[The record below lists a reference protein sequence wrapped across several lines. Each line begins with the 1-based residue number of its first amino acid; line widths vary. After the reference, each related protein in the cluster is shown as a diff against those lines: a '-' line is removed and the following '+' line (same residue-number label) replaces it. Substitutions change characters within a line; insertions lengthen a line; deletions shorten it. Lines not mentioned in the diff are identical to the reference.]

1 MEKVTIA
8 TSSGFL
14 WLGLVSH
21 FGSALIALVAGTIA
35 LLVAKG
41 GKLHKKSGMV
51 FTIAM
56 GAAGVLAIAIAA
68 YEGNISS
75 VVAGF
80 LVVYFVYTAM
90 TAVKP
95 MPWNGGVVDVGL
107 MTLAFAIAAVSYWY
121 GFVAW
126 SRPRHVLNGVPA
138 AMRLFLATLCLLAAI
153 GDARTIREGGLRGP
167 RRLARHLWRMCFA
180 LFIATG
186 SFFIGQMKFIPARVR
201 IVPLLIALGFAPLF
215 FLFYWMWRVRL
226 RGRLTG
232 IVISAPAVST
242 IGQHPTRPH
251 RQP

>member
-1 MEKVTIA
+1 MQKVTIA

-35 LLVAKG
+35 LVVAKG

-56 GAAGVLAIAIAA
+56 GAAGALAIPIAA
-68 YEGNISS
+68 YEGNIGS
-75 VVAGF
+75 VVGGI

-95 MPWNGGVVDVGL
+95 MPGSGGVVDIAL

-126 SRPRHVLNGVPA
+126 TRPGHALHGVPA
-138 AMRLFLATLCLLAAI
+138 VMRLFLATVLLLAAI
-153 GDARTIREGGLRGP
+153 GDLRAIRAGGLRGP

-186 SFFIGQMKFIPARVR
+186 SFFIGQMKFVPAPIR
-201 IVPLLIALGFAPLF
+201 IIPLLIALGFAPLF
-215 FLFYWMWRVRL
+215 VLLYWMWRVRL
-226 RGRLTG
+226 RRRLTG
-232 IVISAPAVST
+232 VIIAS
-242 IGQHPTRPH
+242 G
-251 RQP
+251 

>member
-35 LLVAKG
+35 LVVAKG

-56 GAAGVLAIAIAA
+56 GAAGVLAIPIAA
-68 YEGNISS
+68 YEGNIGS
-75 VVAGF
+75 VVGGI

-95 MPWNGGVVDVGL
+95 MPGTGGVVDVAL

-126 SRPRHVLNGVPA
+126 TSPGRALHGVPA
-138 AMRLFLATLCLLAAI
+138 VMRLFLATVLLLAAI
-153 GDARTIREGGLRGP
+153 GDLRTIRAGGLRGP

-186 SFFIGQMKFIPARVR
+186 SFFIGQMKFVPAPIRFM
-201 IVPLLIALGFAPLF
+201 PLLIALGFAPLF
-215 FLFYWMWRVRL
+215 VLLYWMWRVRL
-226 RGRLTG
+226 RRRMTG
-232 IVISAPAVST
+232 IIIAS
-242 IGQHPTRPH
+242 G
-251 RQP
+251 

>member
-1 MEKVTIA
+1 VEKVTIA

-56 GAAGVLAIAIAA
+56 GAAGALAVPIAA
-68 YEGNISS
+68 YEGNIGS
-75 VVAGF
+75 VVAGI
-80 LVVYFVYTAM
+80 LVIYFVYTAM

-95 MPWNGGVVDVGL
+95 MPGSGGIVDVAL
-107 MTLAFAIAAVSYWY
+107 MTFAFAIAAVSYWY
-121 GFVAW
+121 GLVAW
-126 SRPRHVLNGVPA
+126 SRPGHVLNGVPA
-138 AMRLFLATLCLLAAI
+138 AMRLFLATICLLAAI
-153 GDARTIREGGLRGP
+153 GDLRTIREGGLRGP

-186 SFFIGQMKFIPARVR
+186 SFFIGQMKVIPAPIR
-201 IVPLLIALGFAPLF
+201 IVPLLIVLGVAPLF
-215 FLFYWMWRVRL
+215 FLLYWMWRVRL
-226 RGRLTG
+226 RRRLTG
-232 IVISAPAVST
+232 LIIAAP
-242 IGQHPTRPH
+242 
-251 RQP
+251 

>member
-21 FGSALIALVAGTIA
+21 FTSALIALVAGAIA
-35 LLVAKG
+35 LIVAKG

-56 GAAGVLAIAIAA
+56 GAAGALAVPIAA
-68 YEGNISS
+68 YEGNIGS
-75 VVAGF
+75 VVGGI

-95 MPWNGGVVDVGL
+95 MPGSGGVVDVAL
-107 MTLAFAIAAVSYWY
+107 MTLAFAIATVSYWY

-126 SRPRHVLNGVPA
+126 SRPGHVLNGVPA
-138 AMRLFLATLCLLAAI
+138 AMRLFLATVCLLAAI
-153 GDARTIREGGLRGP
+153 GDLRSIRAGGLRGT

-186 SFFIGQMKFIPARVR
+186 SFFIGQMKFIPAPIR
-201 IVPLLIALGFAPLF
+201 IMPLLIVLGIAPLF
-215 FLFYWMWRVRL
+215 VLLYWMWRVRL
-226 RGRLTG
+226 RRRLTG
-232 IVISAPAVST
+232 MI
-242 IGQHPTRPH
+242 IGAS
-251 RQP
+251 

>member
-1 MEKVTIA
+1 VEKVTIA

-56 GAAGVLAIAIAA
+56 AAAGALAVPIAA

-75 VVAGF
+75 VVAGI
-80 LVVYFVYTAM
+80 LVIYFVYTAM

-95 MPWNGGVVDVGL
+95 MPGSGGIVDVAL
-107 MTLAFAIAAVSYWY
+107 MTFAFAIAAISYWY
-121 GFVAW
+121 GLVAW
-126 SRPRHVLNGVPA
+126 SRPGHALNGVPA
-138 AMRLFLATLCLLAAI
+138 AMRLFLATICLLAAI
-153 GDARTIREGGLRGP
+153 GDLRTIREGGLRGP

-186 SFFIGQMKFIPARVR
+186 SFFIGQMKVIPAPIR
-201 IVPLLIALGFAPLF
+201 IIPLLIVLGVAPLF
-215 FLFYWMWRVRL
+215 FLLYWMWRVRL
-226 RGRLTG
+226 RRRLTG
-232 IVISAPAVST
+232 LIIAAP
-242 IGQHPTRPH
+242 
-251 RQP
+251 

>member
-1 MEKVTIA
+1 MQKVTIA

-35 LLVAKG
+35 LVVAKG

-56 GAAGVLAIAIAA
+56 GAAGALAIPIAA
-68 YEGNISS
+68 YEGNIGS
-75 VVAGF
+75 VVGGI

-95 MPWNGGVVDVGL
+95 MPGSGGVVDVAL

-126 SRPRHVLNGVPA
+126 TRPGRALNGVPA
-138 AMRLFLATLCLLAAI
+138 VMRLFLATVLLLAAI
-153 GDARTIREGGLRGP
+153 GDLRAIRAGGLRGP

-186 SFFIGQMKFIPARVR
+186 SFFIGQMKFVPAPIRIIPV
-201 IVPLLIALGFAPLF
+201 LIALGFAPLF
-215 FLFYWMWRVRL
+215 VLLYWMWRVRL
-226 RGRLTG
+226 RRRMTG
-232 IVISAPAVST
+232 VIIAS
-242 IGQHPTRPH
+242 G
-251 RQP
+251 

>member
-8 TSSGFL
+8 TSSGVL

-35 LLVAKG
+35 LVVAKG

-56 GAAGVLAIAIAA
+56 GVTGVLIVPIAA
-68 YEGNISS
+68 YEGNIGS
-75 VVAGF
+75 VVGGI
-80 LVVYFVYTAM
+80 LIIYFVYTAM

-95 MPWNGGVVDVGL
+95 MPWSGGAVDVAL
-107 MTLAFAIAAVSYWY
+107 MTLAFAIAAISYWY

-138 AMRLFLATLCLLAAI
+138 AMRLFLATICLLAAI
-153 GDARTIREGGLRGP
+153 GDLRTIRAGGLRGP

-186 SFFIGQMKFIPARVR
+186 SFFIGQMKFVPAPIR
-201 IVPLLIALGFAPLF
+201 IMPLLIALGVAPLF
-215 FLFYWMWRVRL
+215 VLLYWMWRVRL
-226 RGRLTG
+226 RRRLGGLIIASPRLT
-232 IVISAPAVST
+232 SDSRLDVS
-242 IGQHPTRPH
+242 
-251 RQP
+251 

>member
-1 MEKVTIA
+1 MQKVTIA
-8 TSSGFL
+8 TSSGLL

-35 LLVAKG
+35 LVVAKG

-56 GAAGVLAIAIAA
+56 AVTGVLIVPIAA
-68 YEGNISS
+68 YEGNVGS
-75 VVAGF
+75 VVGGI
-80 LVVYFVYTAM
+80 LIIYFVYTAM

-95 MPWNGGVVDVGL
+95 IPWNEGVLDVAM

-126 SRPRHVLNGVPA
+126 SRPRHMLNGVPA
-138 AMRLFLATLCLLAAI
+138 AMRLFLATICLLAAV
-153 GDARTIREGGLRGP
+153 GDARNLYAGGLRGP

-186 SFFIGQMKFIPARVR
+186 SFFIGQMKFVPAPIRYT
-201 IVPLLIALGFAPLF
+201 PLMFALGFAPLF
-215 FLFYWMWRVRL
+215 VLLYWMWRVRL
-226 RGRLTG
+226 RRRLG
-232 IVISAPAVST
+232 GLIMAERARV
-242 IGQHPTRPH
+242 
-251 RQP
+251 

>member
-1 MEKVTIA
+1 VEKVAIA

-35 LLVAKG
+35 LIVAKG
-41 GKLHKKSGMV
+41 GRLHKKSGMV

-56 GAAGVLAIAIAA
+56 GAAGALAVPIAA
-68 YEGNISS
+68 YEGNIGS
-75 VVAGF
+75 VVGGI

-95 MPWNGGVVDVGL
+95 MPWSGGVADVAL

-126 SRPRHVLNGVPA
+126 SRPRHMLNGVPA
-138 AMRLFLATLCLLAAI
+138 AMRLFLATICLLAAI
-153 GDARTIREGGLRGP
+153 GDLRTIRAGGLRGP

-186 SFFIGQMKFIPARVR
+186 SFFIGQMKFVPAPIR
-201 IVPLLIALGFAPLF
+201 ITPLLIALGVAPLF
-215 FLFYWMWRVRL
+215 VLLYWMWRVRL
-226 RGRLTG
+226 RRRLAG
-232 IVISAPAVST
+232 MIIASP
-242 IGQHPTRPH
+242 
-251 RQP
+251 

>member
-1 MEKVTIA
+1 MQKVTIA

-21 FGSALIALVAGTIA
+21 FASALIALVAGTVA
-35 LLVAKG
+35 LAVAKG
-41 GKLHKKSGMV
+41 GRLHKKSGMV

-56 GAAGVLAIAIAA
+56 GAAGVLAIPIAA

-75 VVAGF
+75 VVAGI

-90 TAVKP
+90 ATVKP
-95 MPWNGGVVDVGL
+95 MPRNGGAIDVAL
-107 MTLAFAIAAVSYWY
+107 MTLAFTIAAVNYWY

-126 SRPRHVLNGVPA
+126 ARPGHVLNGVPA

-153 GDARTIREGGLRGP
+153 GDARMILEGGLHGT

-186 SFFIGQMKFIPARVR
+186 SFFIGQMKFVPAPIR
-201 IVPLLIALGFAPLF
+201 IVPLLIALGFAPL
-215 FLFYWMWRVRL
+215 LALLYWMWRVRL
-226 RGRLTG
+226 RGRTG
-232 IVISAPAVST
+232 IVISAPHA
-242 IGQHPTRPH
+242 TRV
-251 RQP
+251 

>member
-21 FGSALIALVAGTIA
+21 FASALIALVAGTIA

-51 FTIAM
+51 FTVAM
-56 GAAGVLAIAIAA
+56 GAAGALAIPIAA
-68 YEGNISS
+68 YEGNVGS
-75 VVAGF
+75 VVGGI

-95 MPWNGGVVDVGL
+95 MPGTGGIVDVAL
-107 MTLAFAIAAVSYWY
+107 MTVAFALATVGYWY

-126 SRPRHVLNGVPA
+126 SRAGHVLNGVPA
-138 AMRLFLATLCLLAAI
+138 VMRLFLATVCLLAAI
-153 GDARTIREGGLRGP
+153 GDLRTIRAGGLRGP
-167 RRLARHLWRMCFA
+167 SRLARHLWRMCFA

-186 SFFIGQMKFIPARVR
+186 SFFIGQMKFVPAPIR
-201 IVPLLIALGFAPLF
+201 IMPLLIALGVAPLF
-215 FLFYWMWRVRL
+215 VLLYWMWRVRL
-226 RGRLTG
+226 RRRLTG
-232 IVISAPAVST
+232 LT
-242 IGQHPTRPH
+242 IAAS
-251 RQP
+251 

>member
-1 MEKVTIA
+1 MEKVAIA

-35 LLVAKG
+35 LIVAKG
-41 GKLHKKSGMV
+41 GRLHKKSGMV
-51 FTIAM
+51 FTITM
-56 GAAGVLAIAIAA
+56 GAAGALAVPIAA
-68 YEGNISS
+68 YEGNIGS
-75 VVAGF
+75 VVGGI

-95 MPWNGGVVDVGL
+95 MPWSGGVADVAL

-126 SRPRHVLNGVPA
+126 SRPRHMLNGVPA
-138 AMRLFLATLCLLAAI
+138 AMRLFLATICLLAAI
-153 GDARTIREGGLRGP
+153 GDLRTIRAGGLRGP

-186 SFFIGQMKFIPARVR
+186 SFFIGQMKFVPAPLR
-201 IVPLLIALGFAPLF
+201 ITPLLIALGVAPL
-215 FLFYWMWRVRL
+215 LVLLYWMWRVRL
-226 RGRLTG
+226 RRRLTG
-232 IVISAPAVST
+232 MIIASP
-242 IGQHPTRPH
+242 
-251 RQP
+251 

>member
-1 MEKVTIA
+1 LVEKVTIA

-56 GAAGVLAIAIAA
+56 GAAGALAVPIAA
-68 YEGNISS
+68 YEGNIGS
-75 VVAGF
+75 VVGGI
-80 LVVYFVYTAM
+80 LVIYFVYTAM

-95 MPWNGGVVDVGL
+95 IPGTGGIVDVAL

-121 GFVAW
+121 GLVAW
-126 SRPRHVLNGVPA
+126 SRPGHVLDGVPA
-138 AMRLFLATLCLLAAI
+138 AMRLFLATICLLAAI
-153 GDARTIREGGLRGP
+153 GDLRTIREGGLRGP

-186 SFFIGQMKFIPARVR
+186 SFFIGQMKFIPAPVR
-201 IVPLLIALGFAPLF
+201 IMPLLIGLGVAPLF
-215 FLFYWMWRVRL
+215 VLLYWMWRVRL
-226 RGRLTG
+226 RRRLTG
-232 IVISAPAVST
+232 MIIASPQT
-242 IGQHPTRPH
+242 TM
-251 RQP
+251 